1 MTRNNIVYAIV
12 GALVVA
18 VGVLS
23 FALYDAKKKPEGVQ
37 VNIGPAGLSIE
48 KK

>member
-1 MTRNNIVYAIV
+1 MARSNTLFLII

-18 VGVLS
+18 VGVL
-23 FALYDAKKKPEGVQ
+23 AYMVYEDRRKPDGVQ
-37 VNIGPAGLSIE
+37 INLGPAGLSIE